1 MPNHVFL
8 SAFCV
13 AFVLM
18 IEHILLSFPLAFTI
32 CVHATL
38 SFGLKINP
46 PFIKVVKQSSRFPPT
61 SYLVTHNVKHS
72 AVAARLPGQNLT
84 FILHLAL

>member
-32 CVHATL
+32 CVHVTL

-46 PFIKVVKQSSRFPPT
+46 PFIKVVKQSRRFPPT